1 MKGNSMQGILTTAYW
16 RPLIIFAALMIF
28 PAWLAVATDVPAW
41 LAVGPA
47 VILGYWRTA
56 ESLVADMMQA
66 ADGGWSPR
74 WSPRC
79 LVVSGL
85 VYLVAVDVWLLS
97 QR

>member
-1 MKGNSMQGILTTAYW
+1 MQGILTTTYW
-16 RPLIIFAALMIF
+16 KPFAIFAALMIV
-28 PAWLAVATDVPAW
+28 PAWLAVATDVPAV

-56 ESLVADMMQA
+56 EGLVADMMQT

-79 LVVSGL
+79 LVVCGL
-85 VYLVAVDVWLLS
+85 AYLVAVDVWLLA
-97 QR
+97 QH